1 MKLLYGIAIIA
12 LIMAVAIEPDIE
24 QKAEEQIH
32 HSEMMCDSAAMV
44 LDEIHNLNDSLM
56 IEKYLRRKI
65 KDKEKE
71 KRILEAKL
79 SNIESS
85 SDDEENQNQGD

>member
-12 LIMAVAIEPDIE
+12 IIMAVAIEPDVE

-44 LDEIHNLNDSLM
+44 LDEIQNLNDSLM
-56 IEKYLRRKI
+56 IQKYFYA
-65 KDKEKE
+65 DK
-71 KRILEAKL
+71 
-79 SNIESS
+79 
-85 SDDEENQNQGD
+85 

>member
-1 MKLLYGIAIIA
+1 MKFLYALFIVA
-12 LIMAVAIEPDIE
+12 LIMAVAIEPDVE

-56 IEKYLRRKI
+56 IQKYFYE
-65 KDKEKE
+65 DK
-71 KRILEAKL
+71 
-79 SNIESS
+79 
-85 SDDEENQNQGD
+85 

>member
-1 MKLLYGIAIIA
+1 MKFLYALFIVA
-12 LIMAVAIEPDIE
+12 LIMAVAIEPDVE

-56 IEKYLRRKI
+56 IQKYFYEVK
-65 KDKEKE
+65 
-71 KRILEAKL
+71 
-79 SNIESS
+79 
-85 SDDEENQNQGD
+85 

>member
-1 MKLLYGIAIIA
+1 MKFLYAISLIA
-12 LIMAVAIEPDIE
+12 LIMAVAVEPDVE

-56 IEKYLRRKI
+56 IQKYFYE
-65 KDKEKE
+65 DK
-71 KRILEAKL
+71 
-79 SNIESS
+79 
-85 SDDEENQNQGD
+85 

>member
-1 MKLLYGIAIIA
+1 MKFLYALFIVA
-12 LIMAVAIEPDIE
+12 LIMAVAIEPDVE

-56 IEKYLRRKI
+56 IQKYFY
-65 KDKEKE
+65 
-71 KRILEAKL
+71 
-79 SNIESS
+79 
-85 SDDEENQNQGD
+85 ENK

>member
-12 LIMAVAIEPDIE
+12 LIMAVAIEPDVE

-44 LDEIHNLNDSLM
+44 LDEIQNLNDSLM
-56 IEKYLRRKI
+56 IQKYFYA
-65 KDKEKE
+65 DK
-71 KRILEAKL
+71 
-79 SNIESS
+79 
-85 SDDEENQNQGD
+85 

>member
-1 MKLLYGIAIIA
+1 MKFLYALSLIA
-12 LIMAVAIEPDIE
+12 LIMAVAIEPDVE

-56 IEKYLRRKI
+56 IQKYFYA
-65 KDKEKE
+65 DK
-71 KRILEAKL
+71 
-79 SNIESS
+79 
-85 SDDEENQNQGD
+85 